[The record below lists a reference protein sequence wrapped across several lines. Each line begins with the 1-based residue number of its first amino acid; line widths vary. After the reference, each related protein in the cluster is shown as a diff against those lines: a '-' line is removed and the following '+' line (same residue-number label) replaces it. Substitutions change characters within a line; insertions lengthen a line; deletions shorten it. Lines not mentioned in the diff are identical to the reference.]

1 MLTPWRTQ
9 STEEEREFPEAA
21 DLSRSVV
28 GLEFLT
34 HPTSELTSQGEP
46 LLLTFILSVSI
57 AIFISEKILP
67 SLNLAKQ
74 WI

>member
-1 MLTPWRTQ
+1 MAG
-9 STEEEREFPEAA
+9 FPEAA
-21 DLSRSVV
+21 DLSSSVV
-28 GLEFLT
+28 GLEFLS

-46 LLLTFILSVSI
+46 LLLTFLLSVSI
-57 AIFISEKILP
+57 SIFTSEKIPL